1 MALEEYLYF
10 PVWLLIGLAVPFIVK
25 LLNFLLSPPNTL
37 SPYSKLTYECGEV
50 PLGHAQVRY
59 NFQFFTFAV
68 VFVVFDVLT
77 VVLLSF
83 AFIFKQKVGTDLM
96 IPILTVTI
104 VFIGI
109 LVIGLVYWLQKKA
122 LLWA

>member
-1 MALEEYLYF
+1 MAPEEYLYF
-10 PVWLLIGLAVPFIVK
+10 PIWLLIGLAVPFIVK
-25 LLNFLLSPPNTL
+25 FLNFLLSPSNTI
-37 SPYSKLTYECGEV
+37 SPYSKTTYECGEV

-77 VVLLSF
+77 VILLSF
-83 AFIFKQKVGTDLM
+83 AFIFTDTVGTALM
-96 IPILTVTI
+96 TPILTVTT

-109 LVIGLVYWLQKKA
+109 LVMGLVYWLQKKT

>member
-10 PVWLLIGLAVPFIVK
+10 PIWLLIGLAVPFIVK
-25 LLNFLLSPPNTL
+25 LLNFLLSPPNTIG
-37 SPYSKLTYECGEV
+37 PYSKTTYECGEV

-77 VVLLSF
+77 VILLSF
-83 AFIFKQKVGTDLM
+83 AFIFTRELETGLM
-96 IPILTVTI
+96 IPLLTVTT